1 MTWVT
6 EEDGGDAVF
15 RDGRELEREDQRRP
29 MQMEVGAVLDG
40 KVTGLTNF
48 GAFVSLPGGRSGLVH
63 ISEVAD
69 TFVRDVH
76 DFLTEQQEVKVKVI
90 SISPEGK
97 ISLSIKQAAPDT
109 RPGSSRAPARRP
121 VAETRRRDA
130 DGTVVTDSGNQQFED
145 KLKRFMQESDGKM
158 SGNKLFQQQRKVFVQ
173 RIKNKLADFGPK
185 KIFVSLF

>member
-1 MTWVT
+1 
-6 EEDGGDAVF
+6 
-15 RDGRELEREDQRRP
+15 
-29 MQMEVGAVLDG
+29 MEVGAVLDG
-40 KVTGLTNF
+40 KVTGITNF

-109 RPGSSRAPARRP
+109 RTGNSRVPARRP
-121 VAETRRRDA
+121 AVETRRRDA

-158 SGNKLFQQQRKVFVQ
+158 SGNKLFQQQRKGQ
-173 RIKNKLADFGPK
+173 RRRK
-185 KIFVSLF
+185 